1 MIWYHKDELD
11 CRAIRIDK
19 NKDGPKGSVVL
30 RWDENSACFCD
41 DPDPAYDGMSDLH
54 DRLDDFEDD
63 YDPRAP

>member
-19 NKDGPKGSVVL
+19 NKDGP
-30 RWDENSACFCD
+30 R
-41 DPDPAYDGMSDLH
+41 GMSDLH

-63 YDPRAP
+63 YDRRAP